1 MKTAL
6 LAIALA
12 GCTHFESPD
21 VVVDL
26 RVLAM
31 SADVPL
37 QIVDVDLTQPLRP
50 ADVLAQLVPA
60 KVCALVADPG
70 LDRRLRYTLT
80 MCPYGFEGRC
90 DGDVNVPLGA
100 GLIDDPDTTPAE
112 PQLCATIAPNGNL
125 LGVLLDALDGDDL
138 KGLGGVDYMVQLTI
152 GGEDADPKLDQYAA
166 KTLEVA
172 PRIPVT
178 RSPNQNPT
186 LARIEA
192 TVADDDA
199 VYVLGTGRCVDAA
212 PALTMPPH
220 TTVRLTPIEPP
231 GARETYSVP
240 TLDGTSRTFTES
252 LTYQW
257 TASAGGFSSDATGG
271 PHDIAGNEAPLFTD
285 WTSPSAKDLNG
296 PTNISL
302 WIVQRDERLGSTW
315 YESCVRVEP

>member
-1 MKTAL
+1 VTLAL
-6 LAIALA
+6 VLA
-12 GCTHFESPD
+12 GCAKFESPD

-31 SADVPL
+31 SADRPL

-50 ADVLAQLVPA
+50 ADLLAQLQPVT
-60 KVCALVADPG
+60 VCALVADPG
-70 LDRRLRYTLT
+70 LDRRLRYALT
-80 MCPYGFEGRC
+80 MCPYGSEGRC

-125 LGVLLDALDGDDL
+125 LGVLLDALDGDEL
-138 KGLGGVDYMVQLTI
+138 GGLGGVDYMVQLTI
-152 GGEDADPKLDQYAA
+152 GGEDADPSLDQYAA

-172 PRIPVT
+172 PRIPAT

-192 TVADDDA
+192 TMADNDA
-199 VYVLGTGRCVDAA
+199 LSVLGGGRCIDAA
-212 PALTMPPH
+212 PLLAVAPH
-220 TTVRLTPIEPP
+220 TAVRLTPIEPP
-231 GARETYSVP
+231 DARETYSVP

-257 TASAGGFSSDATGG
+257 VASAGGFSSDATGG
-271 PHDIAGNEAPLFTD
+271 PHDLAGNAAPLFTD
-285 WTSPSAKDLNG
+285 WTSPSAKDLTG
-296 PTNISL
+296 PTNVSL

-315 YESCVRVEP
+315 YESCIRVVP